1 MPSKVVVTFH
11 ACNVMSIVD
20 KMTLDTLM
28 KNSTFE
34 GKFGTLNYKDEVWLY
49 GLLISKVKILP
60 TKLSL
65 NESQHDEDC
74 ISDVRFNK
82 GHPYMTSEQKGGG
95 GPE

>member
-1 MPSKVVVTFH
+1 MPSKVDVTFS
-11 ACNVMSIVD
+11 ASNVMSIVD

-60 TKLSL
+60 TKLL
-65 NESQHDEDC
+65 ARRRL
-74 ISDVRFNK
+74 RFRR
-82 GHPYMTSEQKGGG
+82 TFR
-95 GPE
+95 